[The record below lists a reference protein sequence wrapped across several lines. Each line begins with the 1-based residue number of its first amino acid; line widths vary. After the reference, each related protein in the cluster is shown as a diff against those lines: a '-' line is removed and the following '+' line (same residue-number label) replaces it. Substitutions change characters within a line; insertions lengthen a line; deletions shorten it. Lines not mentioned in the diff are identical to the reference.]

1 MNRNQK
7 FGLLFFIIFL
17 SLSFFPFQLTI
28 SFNYIFFS
36 IAIFFVIITILNLK
50 LLGVL
55 RIIWIKLGEYLGYI
69 ISPIVMGI
77 VFFLIITPIGLVLK
91 LIGKDLLRLKFDETN
106 NSYWI
111 KRDKDINPM
120 KKQY

>member
-17 SLSFFPFQLTI
+17 FLSFFPFQLTI
-28 SFNYIFFS
+28 SFSYIFFS

-50 LLGVL
+50 LLGFL
-55 RIIWIKLGEYLGYI
+55 RNVWIKLGEYLGHI

-77 VFFLIITPIGLVLK
+77 VFFLVITPIGLVLK
-91 LIGKDLLRLKFDETN
+91 LIGKDLLRLKFDKKN

-111 KRDKDINPM
+111 KRDKDINSM

>member
-17 SLSFFPFQLTI
+17 FLSFFPFQLTI
-28 SFNYIFFS
+28 SFSYIFFS

-50 LLGVL
+50 LLRFL
-55 RIIWIKLGEYLGYI
+55 RNVWIKLGEYLGHI

-77 VFFLIITPIGLVLK
+77 VFFLVITPIGLVLK
-91 LIGKDLLRLKFDETN
+91 LIGKDLLRLKFDKKN

-111 KRDKDINPM
+111 KRDKDINSM

>member
-55 RIIWIKLGEYLGYI
+55 RNIWIKLGEYLGYI
-69 ISPIVMGI
+69 IAPIVMGI
-77 VFFLIITPIGLVLK
+77 VFFLIITPIGLALK
-91 LIGKDLLRLKFDETN
+91 LIGRDLLRLKFDETN

-111 KRDKDINPM
+111 KRDKDINSM

>member
-55 RIIWIKLGEYLGYI
+55 RNIWIKLGEYLGHI
-69 ISPIVMGI
+69 NAPIVMGI
-77 VFFLIITPIGLVLK
+77 VFFLVITPIGLV
-91 LIGKDLLRLKFDETN
+91 
-106 NSYWI
+106 
-111 KRDKDINPM
+111 
-120 KKQY
+120 

>member
-17 SLSFFPFQLTI
+17 CLSFFPFQLTI
-28 SFNYIFFS
+28 SFSYIFFS

-50 LLGVL
+50 LLRFL
-55 RIIWIKLGEYLGYI
+55 RNVWIKLGEYLGHI

-91 LIGKDLLRLKFDETN
+91 LIGKDLLRLKFDKKN

-111 KRDKDINPM
+111 KRDKDINSM

>member
-7 FGLLFFIIFL
+7 FGLLFFIISL

-55 RIIWIKLGEYLGYI
+55 RNIWIKLGEYLGYI

-111 KRDKDINPM
+111 KRDKDINSM

>member
-36 IAIFFVIITILNLK
+36 IAIFFIIITILNLK

-55 RIIWIKLGEYLGYI
+55 RNIWIKLGEYLGYI
-69 ISPIVMGI
+69 IAPIVMGI
-77 VFFLIITPIGLVLK
+77 VFFLVITPIGLVLK

-111 KRDKDINPM
+111 KRDKDINSM

>member
-1 MNRNQK
+1 
-7 FGLLFFIIFL
+7 
-17 SLSFFPFQLTI
+17 
-28 SFNYIFFS
+28 
-36 IAIFFVIITILNLK
+36 
-50 LLGVL
+50 
-55 RIIWIKLGEYLGYI
+55 
-69 ISPIVMGI
+69 MGI

-111 KRDKDINPM
+111 KRDKDINSM

>member
-55 RIIWIKLGEYLGYI
+55 RNIWIKLGEYLGHI
-69 ISPIVMGI
+69 IAPIVMGI
-77 VFFLIITPIGLVLK
+77 VFFLVITPIGLVLK

-111 KRDKDINPM
+111 KRDKDINSM

>member
-55 RIIWIKLGEYLGYI
+55 RNIWIKVGEYLGYI
-69 ISPIVMGI
+69 IAPIVMGI
-77 VFFLIITPIGLVLK
+77 VFFLVITPIGLVLK

-111 KRDKDINPM
+111 KRDKDINSM

>member
-55 RIIWIKLGEYLGYI
+55 RNIWIKLGEYLGYI

-111 KRDKDINPM
+111 KRDKDINSM